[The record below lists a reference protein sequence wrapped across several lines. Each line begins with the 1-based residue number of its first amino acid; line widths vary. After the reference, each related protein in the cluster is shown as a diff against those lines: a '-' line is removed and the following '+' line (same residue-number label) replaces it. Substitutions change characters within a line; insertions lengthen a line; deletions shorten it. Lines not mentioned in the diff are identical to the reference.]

1 MTQSIDPQLES
12 RDASSA
18 PSDATTSPSFTR
30 FSVRRVAL
38 FIAVCLVVFLVSASQ
53 SFADT
58 ITGTVTDPS
67 GAVVAGAQVEI
78 SGNMLPQKFVLATDA
93 AGKFVAANLA
103 AGKYSVRISRE
114 GFDDSVQT
122 IDLKDKA
129 DIQLTMTL
137 AAQQTSVNVSAQ
149 SLAFANSDSAYR
161 QLRQLGLGNT
171 YKCENF
177 TLTMD
182 VGTFELKFGTVTFLG
197 LVNRF
202 QTGAIFI
209 WARAFHAEGRHA
221 TGQAR
226 VEPAQRRRDR

>member
-1 MTQSIDPQLES
+1 MPVQHQVTQRLPL
-12 RDASSA
+12 A
-18 PSDATTSPSFTR
+18 FTR
-30 FSVRRVAL
+30 FSMRRVAL
-38 FIAVCLVVFLVSASQ
+38 FIAVCLVVFLGSASQ

-78 SGNMLPQKFVLATDA
+78 SGNMLPQKLVLTTDA
-93 AGKFVAANLA
+93 AGKFAAANLA
-103 AGKYSVRISRE
+103 AGKYSVRVSRA

-161 QLRQLGLGNT
+161 QLRQLGSVIPTNAKT
-171 YKCENF
+171 S
-177 TLTMD
+177 
-182 VGTFELKFGTVTFLG
+182 
-197 LVNRF
+197 R
-202 QTGAIFI
+202 
-209 WARAFHAEGRHA
+209 
-221 TGQAR
+221 
-226 VEPAQRRRDR
+226 